1 MIEFFKKV
9 FKEYQ
14 NKNEDNGNGIEL
26 KDYLTSTKRVK
37 VRGVVF
43 HIKKIQVMDY
53 LEGQKVMQ
61 EIFSTYKTQTEKDR
75 QVKVDSALSKNVEK
89 IKSFMTDII
98 MAGVVKPEL
107 SRKKDDEGKI
117 HVDEIFE
124 DWLLAQELTKTILNN
139 TYGKKN

>member
-1 MIEFFKKV
+1 
-9 FKEYQ
+9 
-14 NKNEDNGNGIEL
+14 
-26 KDYLTSTKRVK
+26 
-37 VRGVVF
+37 
-43 HIKKIQVMDY
+43 
-53 LEGQKVMQ
+53 MQ

>member
-26 KDYLTSTKRVK
+26 KDYLTSTKRVRI
-37 VRGVVF
+37 RGVIF

-61 EIFSTYKTQTEKDR
+61 EIFSTYRTQTEKDR
-75 QVKVDSALSKNVEK
+75 KLKIDDAFSKNVNK
-89 IKSFMTDII
+89 VKGFMTDII

-124 DWLLAQELTKTILNN
+124 DWILAQELTTKILSN